1 MSDIVFVTEHFH
13 PATSTTATLLT
24 KVAEALASTDHR
36 LKVICNTDLGN
47 EAEVEFSAGN
57 IVRIPAPDLD
67 KNKLVSRL
75 LLMLWSTIRL
85 GWRTMRSLRKGT
97 HLFSVTN
104 PVFLLLVFA
113 VLRKVRRCDYTLLV
127 YDVFPENAVAAGMLT
142 EGSLTYRVIRR
153 IFDWAYRQA
162 DHIIVI
168 GRDMDEIVSAK
179 TRNEVPIQVI
189 SNWCDVE
196 RVQPIKRTDNEMLIK
211 MGLENKIVFSFVG
224 NFGRVQGIQN
234 MLDAAL
240 AVDNEDFALLFVGDG
255 AMRPAIEAH
264 IDANRSGNVYYA
276 GTHPASSENSFL
288 NACDVAVVSLGQGMY
303 GLGVPSKSYH
313 NMAAAKPLL
322 LIGDARSEIGRV
334 ISEHDIGWI
343 VEPDDAGQL
352 TAMFEKVCAESTF
365 DVKGANA
372 RRTVETHFSSEN
384 ILDRYRDLYR

>member
-240 AVDNEDFALLFVGDG
+240 AIDNEDFALLFVGDG

-276 GTHPASSENSFL
+276 GTH
-288 NACDVAVVSLGQGMY
+288 
-303 GLGVPSKSYH
+303 H